1 MSKKRWLQ
9 IAGGIVVLFLVLQMV
24 PGPAADNPPVE
35 EEVAAP
41 ADVLQVLRQSCYDCH
56 SHETA
61 WPWYASVAPA
71 KWLVRDHVE
80 DARSDLNFSA
90 WNRYDAEER
99 AHKWEEV
106 AEEVEEG
113 EMPLR
118 SYLIVHRG
126 ARLSDDDLRTLVNYA
141 SRQAATTTRL
151 DEPAVLDE
159 GVDEAEE
166 GTR

>member
-1 MSKKRWLQ
+1 MGKKRGLQ
-9 IAGGIVVLFLVLQMV
+9 VVAAVIVLFLVVQLV
-24 PGPAADNPPVE
+24 PSPAADNPPVE

-41 ADVLQVLRQSCYDCH
+41 EDVVRILRQSCYDCH

-61 WPWYASVAPA
+61 WPWYARVAPA
-71 KWLVRDHVE
+71 KWLVREHVE
-80 DARSDLNFSA
+80 DARSELNFSA
-90 WNRYDAEER
+90 WNRYDGEER

-118 SYLIVHRG
+118 SYLIVHRN
-126 ARLSDDDLRTLVNYA
+126 ARLSDDDYRTLVDYA
-141 SRQAATTTRL
+141 SRQAATPTR
-151 DEPAVLDE
+151 
-159 GVDEAEE
+159 E

>member
-1 MSKKRWLQ
+1 MGRKRWLQ
-9 IAGGIVVLFLVLQMV
+9 VVGAVIVLFLGVQLV
-24 PGPAADNPPVE
+24 PSPAADNPPVE

-41 ADVLQVLRQSCYDCH
+41 EDVVRILRQSCYDCH

-61 WPWYASVAPA
+61 WPWYAQVAPA
-71 KWLVRDHVE
+71 KWLVREHVD
-80 DARSDLNFSA
+80 DARSELNFSA

-118 SYLIVHRG
+118 SYLIVHRN
-126 ARLSDDDLRTLVNYA
+126 ARLSDDDYRTLVNYA
-141 SRQAATTTRL
+141 ARQVAT
-151 DEPAVLDE
+151 PAR
-159 GVDEAEE
+159 E